1 MELWKKERSDALDIM
16 GISSQLI
23 FPSVGAGRFAR
34 SKDLAVVYG
43 GCDALNRGMAD
54 FCADD
59 RAFCPWAIY
68 LCVIPSVRKRLSS

>member
-1 MELWKKERSDALDIM
+1 MGLWKKKERSDALDIM

-23 FPSVGAGRFAR
+23 FPSVGAGRLRAQ
-34 SKDLAVVYG
+34 DLAVVYG

-54 FCADD
+54 FVPMT